1 MFKALTRQP
10 KAVFLLLGVSALA
23 ACGDTV
29 VEQAAIGGVG
39 GLGTSAV
46 LGGNLAAG
54 AVVGA
59 AGNVAYCQAFP
70 DRCN

>member
-1 MFKALTRQP
+1 MLAL
-10 KAVFLLLGVSALA
+10 FALA
-23 ACGDTV
+23 ACGDTIG
-29 VEQAAIGGVG
+29 EQAAIGGVG

>member
-1 MFKALTRQP
+1 MFRPIRKQPRVVFAIVALST
-10 KAVFLLLGVSALA
+10 LA

>member
-1 MFKALTRQP
+1 MHRSFRKQS
-10 KAVFLLLGVSALA
+10 KAVLAILAFAALA

-39 GLGTSAV
+39 GLGASAV

>member
-1 MFKALTRQP
+1 MHRSFKKQP
-10 KAVFLLLGVSALA
+10 KAALALLGLLGLA

-39 GLGTSAV
+39 GLGASAV
-46 LGGNLAAG
+46 LGTSLAGG

>member
-1 MFKALTRQP
+1 MLGAIRKQP
-10 KAVFLLLGVSALA
+10 KAVFVIIALSALV

-39 GLGTSAV
+39 GLGASAI
-46 LGGNLAAG
+46 LDGNLAAG

-59 AGNVAYCQAFP
+59 AGNVAFCQTFP

>member
-1 MFKALTRQP
+1 MSTFIGKQP
-10 KAVFLLLGVSALA
+10 KAVLAALSLLALA
-23 ACGDTV
+23 ACGDSV

-39 GLGTSAV
+39 GLGASAV
-46 LGGNLAAG
+46 LGGSLAAG